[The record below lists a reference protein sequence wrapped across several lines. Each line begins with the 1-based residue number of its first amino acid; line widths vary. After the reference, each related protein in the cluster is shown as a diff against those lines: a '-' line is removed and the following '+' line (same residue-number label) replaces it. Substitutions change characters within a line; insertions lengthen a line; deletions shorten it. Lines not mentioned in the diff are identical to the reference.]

1 MAAGYYRWG
10 KWRTLRMIT
19 PQAAAAQAAAAAS
32 VEAG

>member
-1 MAAGYYRWG
+1 MAYYKWG

-19 PQAAAAQAAAAAS
+19 PQSAVAQAAAAAS